1 MYCCTVSGSFVR
13 NGLGLGVHA
22 DLSMCGETEETD
34 RGAER
39 LETWDCRLPRC
50 RTRSLREELQPRYE
64 LAIDSLARR
73 HGD

>member
-39 LETWDCRLPRC
+39 LE
-50 RTRSLREELQPRYE
+50 ELQPRCE